1 MSDAVISDERLDALV
16 IDPSLDAFLETDAV
30 ERVVLVDAA
39 GNAIGAH
46 DKASVHHADTP
57 LHLAFSCYI
66 FDHQDRLLLTQRA
79 FTKRTFAGVW
89 TNSVCGHPAPG
100 EDLRAAV
107 MRRVRRE
114 VGVVIGMPRLV
125 LADFSYYAEMDG
137 VAENELCPVF
147 VAHALGGKPP
157 QPAPDEVEAFEWE
170 PWSRFVQDV
179 LSGERA
185 VSAWC
190 REQLQALVDLGDSP
204 ERWPDADPALLP
216 PAVRLNSVTAKLEL

>member
-1 MSDAVISDERLDALV
+1 MIDERRDAVGVDCCRHATADGEAT
-16 IDPSLDAFLETDAV
+16 EQ
-30 ERVVLVDAA
+30 VVLVDVA

-46 DKASVHHADTP
+46 DKATVHHQNTP

-66 FDHQDRLLLTQRA
+66 FDHQDQLLLTQRS
-79 FTKRTFAGVW
+79 FSKRTFAGVW

-114 VGVVIGMPRLV
+114 VGLVIGMPRLV

-147 VAHALGGKPP
+147 VAHALGGSAT
-157 QPAPDEVEAFEWE
+157 QPARDEVEAFEWE
-170 PWSRFVQDV
+170 PWSQFVQEVLGGQRDV
-179 LSGERA
+179 S
-185 VSAWC
+185 VWC
-190 REQLQALVDLGDSP
+190 REQLQALIALGDSP

-216 PAVRLNSVTAKLEL
+216 PAVRL

>member
-1 MSDAVISDERLDALV
+1 MIDERQDAVVVDLSRGAAPDGKAIEQ
-16 IDPSLDAFLETDAV
+16 
-30 ERVVLVDAA
+30 VVLVDAA
-39 GNAIGAH
+39 GNAIGTH
-46 DKASVHHADTP
+46 DKATVHHEDTP

-79 FTKRTFAGVW
+79 FSKRTFAGVW

-147 VAHALGGKPP
+147 VAHALGGSAPR
-157 QPAPDEVEAFEWE
+157 PAPDEVEAFIWE
-170 PWSRFVQDV
+170 PWSQFVQEV

-185 VSAWC
+185 VSVWC
-190 REQLQALVDLGDSP
+190 REQLEALAALGDGP
-204 ERWPDADPALLP
+204 ERWPDANPALLP
-216 PAVRLNSVTAKLEL
+216 PAVRL